1 MRKRFLIAVIML
13 CTITVAACGREMP
26 PKIEAAKIPS
36 PAPNSPA
43 PSNEV
48 PSSDTEPVKSAG
60 TALPEDVRTFPAT
73 VAAYLNAAE
82 ALWKSDQEHV
92 DYRTAFNHENLDQRL
107 DISLEKDYNGE
118 IILSEDFAKTG
129 RFTLSLSVDGSADN
143 LYVLEGNK
151 AHASIVFGGA
161 YRLGDTLYLG
171 TGLADAPPFALN
183 LETKMLTDCQKEYD
197 TLQKLYSD
205 YLQGQP
211 ESADLRIQYFHPIA
225 QVENCLIYL
234 AAVSES
240 MDTDTRAVIYAAF
253 DSTRSLKAY
262 LLLTEADFL
271 APSKLTVTEQPG
283 ISMEISSLNAF
294 TGTLTIGNTGEK
306 TIGYGEAYILEKS
319 MGGIWYP
326 VSPLTPSDSAEH
338 AWTDIMYT
346 LETGDEA
353 AITLRWDLFYPSL
366 PAGSYRVIKN
376 FSYPEDAG
384 NKESFC
390 LAVYFNME

>member
-1 MRKRFLIAVIML
+1 MRKRFFISIIMF
-13 CTITVAACGREMP
+13 CVITVTACGREIP
-26 PKIEAAKIPS
+26 QKIKATEIPS

-43 PSNEV
+43 PSTEV
-48 PSSDTEPVKSAG
+48 PSSDTAPVKPAG
-60 TALPEDVRTFPAT
+60 TDLSEDVQTFPAT

-92 DYRTAFNHENLDQRL
+92 DYRMAFNHENLDQRQEVA
-107 DISLEKDYNGE
+107 LEKDYGCE
-118 IILSEDFAKTG
+118 ITMSEDFAETG
-129 RFTLSLSVDGSADN
+129 RFTLSLSVDGTTDN

-151 AHASIVFGGA
+151 AHTSIVFGSA
-161 YRLGDTLYLG
+161 YKLGDTLYLG
-171 TGLADAPPFALN
+171 TGLSDGPPFALN
-183 LETKMLTDCQKEYD
+183 LETKVLTDCQPEYE
-197 TLQKLYSD
+197 TLQKLYND
-205 YLQGQP
+205 YLQRQL
-211 ESADLRIQYFHPIA
+211 ENTDLHIQYFHPIA

-234 AAVSES
+234 AAVSEA

-271 APSKLTVTEQPG
+271 APSEITVTEQPE
-283 ISMEISSLNAF
+283 ISMEINSLNAF
-294 TGTLTIGNTGEK
+294 TGTLTIRNTGEK

-326 VSPLTPSDSAEH
+326 VSPLTPSDSTEH
-338 AWTDIMYT
+338 AWADIMYT

-353 AITLRWDLFYPSL
+353 AITLQWDLFYPNL

>member
-1 MRKRFLIAVIML
+1 MRKRFFIAIIMFCAIAV
-13 CTITVAACGREMP
+13 TACGREVP
-26 PKIEAAKIPS
+26 QKIEAAEMPS

-82 ALWKSDQEHV
+82 ALWKSDQEHI
-92 DYRTAFNHENLDQRL
+92 DYRMAFNHEYLDQRQ
-107 DISLEKDYNGE
+107 DISLEKDYDGE
-118 IILSEDFAKTG
+118 LILSEDFDETG
-129 RFTLSLSVDGSADN
+129 KFTLSLSVGKTADN

-161 YRLGDTLYLG
+161 YKLGDTLYLG
-171 TGLADAPPFALN
+171 TGLADGPPFALN

-211 ESADLRIQYFHPIA
+211 ENTDLHIQYFHPIA

-240 MDTDTRAVIYAAF
+240 MDTDTRAVMYAAF
-253 DSTRSLKAY
+253 DSSRSLKAY

-271 APSKLTVTEQPG
+271 APSELAVTEQPE
-283 ISMEISSLNAF
+283 ISMEINSLNAF
-294 TGTLTIGNTGEK
+294 TGTLTIRNTGEK

-326 VSPLTPSDSAEH
+326 ISPLTPSDSAEH

-346 LETGDEA
+346 LETGNEA

>member
-1 MRKRFLIAVIML
+1 MRKRFFISIIMF
-13 CTITVAACGREMP
+13 CAITVTACGREIP
-26 PKIEAAKIPS
+26 QKIKATEIPS
-36 PAPNSPA
+36 PAPYSPT
-43 PSNEV
+43 PSTEV
-48 PSSDTEPVKSAG
+48 PSSDTEPVKPAG
-60 TALPEDVRTFPAT
+60 TALSEDVRTFPAT

-82 ALWKSDQEHV
+82 ALWKSDQEHI
-92 DYRTAFNHENLDQRL
+92 DYRMAFNHEYLDQRQ
-107 DISLEKDYNGE
+107 DISLEKDYDGE
-118 IILSEDFAKTG
+118 LILSEDFDETG
-129 RFTLSLSVDGSADN
+129 KFTLSLSVGKTADN

-161 YRLGDTLYLG
+161 YKLGDTLYLG
-171 TGLADAPPFALN
+171 TGLADGPPFALN

-211 ESADLRIQYFHPIA
+211 ENTDLHIQYFHPIA

-240 MDTDTRAVIYAAF
+240 MDTDTRAVMYAAF
-253 DSTRSLKAY
+253 DSSRSLKAY

-271 APSKLTVTEQPG
+271 APSELAVTEQPE
-283 ISMEISSLNAF
+283 ISMEINSLNAF
-294 TGTLTIGNTGEK
+294 TGTLTIRNTGEK

-326 VSPLTPSDSAEH
+326 ISPLTPSDSAEH